1 VRSIVRSV
9 LGAWIA
15 LAPCSAAAEGFF
27 DVFVG
32 GSWTETTD
40 VVIDSNV
47 AAAGPGVSVGAD
59 LSARLND
66 VRTHSGFTGGLRGG
80 YYFESV
86 PVVDVGIGLDVTF
99 LPLPV
104 PSQTVQATANG
115 TIVIDVEGDSDTIT
129 IPASGPVQMPDLY
142 LGTVTFG
149 LPIFVRYPMFTSET
163 RPRGWLQPYLQ
174 VGPALVLTNESQAV
188 IPGPLVGG
196 GLTVLPLRWL
206 GLFVEYRYT
215 AFPGV
220 FKLGDIEANGQTVGS
235 AKTEADLFTHRVLAG
250 VSFRF

>member
-1 VRSIVRSV
+1 MLRIVTG
-9 LGAWIA
+9 LLFA
-15 LAPCSAAAEGFF
+15 LAPCGAAAEGFF

-40 VVIDSNV
+40 VVIDSDIAV
-47 AAAGPGVSVGAD
+47 AGPGIAVGAD
-59 LSARLND
+59 LSARLDD
-66 VRTHSGFTGGLRGG
+66 VRTHGGFTGGLRGG

-86 PVVDVGIGLDVTF
+86 PVVDIGIGLDVTF

-104 PSQTVQATANG
+104 PAQTVQGTANG
-115 TIVIDVEGDSDTIT
+115 TIVIDIAGDRDTLT
-129 IPASGPVQMPDLY
+129 IPASGPVQMPDIY

-149 LPIFVRYPMFTSET
+149 LPLFVRYPMFVTES
-163 RPRGWLQPYLQ
+163 RPRGWLQPYMQ
-174 VGPALVLTNESQAV
+174 VGPALVLTNESRAV

-196 GLTVLPLRWL
+196 GLAFLPLRHL

-215 AFPGV
+215 SFESV
-220 FKLGDIEANGQTVGS
+220 FKLGDVEVGGQKIGT
-235 AKTEADLFTHRVLAG
+235 AKTEVDLFTHRVLAG